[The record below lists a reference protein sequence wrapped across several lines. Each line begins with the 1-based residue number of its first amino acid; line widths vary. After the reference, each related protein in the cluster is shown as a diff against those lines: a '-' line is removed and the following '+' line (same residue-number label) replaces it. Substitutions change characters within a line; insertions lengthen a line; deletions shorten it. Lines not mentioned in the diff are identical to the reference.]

1 MKAVKRLLQTFRG
14 SYFSLFLFTLLSVL
28 LAFPASAAG
37 YRSWLK
43 IVTDLGLPTPP
54 PGTPWEQLDM
64 IANTFFVVALLI
76 LLFV

>member
-1 MKAVKRLLQTFRG
+1 MKNAKWILRVFRS
-14 SYFSLFLFTLLSVL
+14 SYLYLFLLVLLSVL
-28 LAFPASAAG
+28 LTFPASAAG

-54 PGTPWEQLDM
+54 SGTPWEQLDM

-76 LLFV
+76 LLFA